1 MSNALTQYLELYRAQ
16 RATIHGHSPAAL
28 NALRPAALQS
38 LEATPL
44 PRKGQEDYEAFDL
57 EAVLAPDYGVNINR
71 LEFAGHDVD
80 HGCTVPNLSTRLYTI
95 VGDTFHASRP
105 AHADDEVLVTS
116 LAQAP
121 EQLLAEHYGS
131 VATLQRPIVALNTLL
146 AQDGLLVH
154 APAGKVTHRPLQ
166 VVNIFNAAAPVMAVR
181 RTLIVAEPG
190 SHVQVLVCDHTQHA
204 EQDYLSV
211 QVVEIIAMEGA
222 TVEYYD
228 MEESTPRTHR
238 LSSLHVRQH
247 EGSNV
252 LVNGITLTD
261 FGPDYVIGS
270 VHVTVDGQMTVADFD
285 PIARDIQNRVFE
297 SCNVLLSGVTPY
309 ADTPD
314 DEDTKGMRAAI
325 GRLVWA
331 QDKVVDLRG
340 LYVDTS
346 TSFARFDVIVELGTK
361 DIFDRRDEIA
371 AACEREFP
379 GWTFEVR
386 VLPAIGD

>member
-1 MSNALTQYLELYRAQ
+1 MGRESEIVRACV
-16 RATIHGHSPAAL
+16 INIVGNVGLAAV
-28 NALRPAALQS
+28 
-38 LEATPL
+38 
-44 PRKGQEDYEAFDL
+44 K
-57 EAVLAPDYGVNINR
+57 
-71 LEFAGHDVD
+71 
-80 HGCTVPNLSTRLYTI
+80 TI
-95 VGDTFHASRP
+95 VGTLTGSIAITLDAINSLADAFGSIVAIIGTKISTKSANS
-105 AHADDEVLVTS
+105 AHPFGYGRIEYITSIIIAATIFAAGMTS
-116 LAQAP
+116 LREAINSIMNP
-121 EQLLAEHYGS
+121 TEPTYTV
-131 VATLQRPIVALNTLL
+131 VAV
-146 AQDGLLVH
+146 
-154 APAGKVTHRPLQ
+154 
-166 VVNIFNAAAPVMAVR
+166 
-181 RTLIVAEPG
+181 LIVAAAA
-190 SHVQVLVCDHTQHA
+190 LVKFGLGA
-204 EQDYLSV
+204 FL
-211 QVVEIIAMEGA
+211 IREGN
-222 TVEYYD
+222 
-228 MEESTPRTHR
+228 R
-238 LSSLHVRQH
+238 LSASSLKGSGTDSFMDGGVSCATCVAAVVYMVAGLKVESWLAALIALFIIRGGIKLLMETASKLIGERVESGLSEEVENVARSV
-247 EGSNV
+247 EGV
-252 LVNGITLTD
+252 KLVNSITLTD

-361 DIFDRRDEIA
+361 GIFDRRDEIA
-371 AACEREFP
+371 AVCEREFP

>member
-1 MSNALTQYLELYRAQ
+1 MRSAKEPQEIEEMERAVAIGYKMHTTAMRLIKPGVTEKYIGGQ
-16 RATIHGHSPAAL
+16 VDGIAHSYGAQVSFATI
-28 NALRPAALQS
+28 
-38 LEATPL
+38 
-44 PRKGQEDYEAFDL
+44 Y
-57 EAVLAPDYGVNINR
+57 
-71 LEFAGHDVD
+71 

-154 APAGKVTHRPLQ
+154 APAGKVTHRPIQ

-252 LVNGITLTD
+252 LVNGITLLNGITRNE
-261 FGPDYVIGS
+261 YHIS
-270 VHVTVDGQMTVADFD
+270 VDGPNASTTLLGMA
-285 PIARDIQNRVFE
+285 IA
-297 SCNVLLSGVTPY
+297 SG
-309 ADTPD
+309 
-314 DEDTKGMRAAI
+314 E
-325 GRLVWA
+325 
-331 QDKVVDLRG
+331 QH
-340 LYVDTS
+340 VDTLSHIAHNAPRCKSDEMFKYVLDDHAVGAFAGKILVRENCPRVEAYQGNRNLCASS
-346 TSFARFDVIVELGTK
+346 TARMHTKPQLEIYTDDVKCSHGTTIDSPKFSPLFFAPMPRHD
-361 DIFDRRDEIA
+361 A
-371 AACEREFP
+371 AGGRGKGKKEGMA
-379 GWTFEVR
+379 
-386 VLPAIGD
+386 